1 MKTLR
6 QGMRSAMS
14 AVLVLAGVS
23 LWAFPSVTIAQEDS
37 PVVSVKRLSMVMS
50 AKIAAAAVAACSK
63 RGIQVTATVVDR
75 NGEVQVMMRDT
86 IAAPLSIEVS
96 RRKAYTAANFAV
108 STAELLDRGQGGL
121 AQVDSLMFSRGGL
134 PIKAAGLMLGAVGV
148 SGAPSGETDEECA
161 QAGIDAV
168 IDDLEMM

>member
-1 MKTLR
+1 MKTL
-6 QGMRSAMS
+6 QQAMHSAMR
-14 AVLVLAGVS
+14 AVLILASVT
-23 LWAFPSVTIAQEDS
+23 LWALPKVTIAQEAS
-37 PVVSVKRLSMVMS
+37 PVVSVKRLSMAMS
-50 AKIAAAAVAACSK
+50 AKIAAAAVAACGK
-63 RGIQVTATVVDR
+63 KGIQVTATVVDR

-96 RRKAYTAANFAV
+96 RRKAYTAANFGV
-108 STAELLDRGQGGL
+108 STAELLDRSQGGL

-148 SGAPSGETDEECA
+148 SGAPSGATDEECA

>member
-1 MKTLR
+1 MKILR
-6 QGMRSAMS
+6 QGMHSILS
-14 AVLVLAGVS
+14 TVLVS
-23 LWAFPSVTIAQEDS
+23 TSMTLWALPTVTIAQEAS
-37 PVVSVKRLSMVMS
+37 PVVSVKRLSMAMS
-50 AKIAAAAVAACSK
+50 AKIAAAAVAACGK
-63 RGIQVTATVVDR
+63 KGIQVTATVVDR
-75 NGEVQVMMRDT
+75 NGEVQIVMRDT

-108 STAELLDRGQGGL
+108 STAELLGRSQGGL

-161 QAGIDAV
+161 QAGIGAV

>member
-1 MKTLR
+1 MKTLQ

-14 AVLVLAGVS
+14 AVLVVAGIS
-23 LWAFPSVTIAQEDS
+23 LWALPGVTIAQEDS

-50 AKIAAAAVAACSK
+50 AKAAAAAVAACNK
-63 RGIQVTATVVDR
+63 QGIQVTATVVDR
-75 NGEVQVMMRDT
+75 NGEVQVVMRDT

-121 AQVDSLMFSRGGL
+121 AQVDSLMFGRGGL

-148 SGAPSGETDEECA
+148 SGAPSGKVDEECA

>member
-1 MKTLR
+1 MKIL
-6 QGMRSAMS
+6 QKGVRSAMS
-14 AVLVLAGVS
+14 AVLILAGIG
-23 LWAFPSVTIAQEDS
+23 LWALPGVTIAQEDS

-50 AKIAAAAVAACSK
+50 AKVAAAAVAACTK
-63 RGIQVTATVVDR
+63 QGIQVTATVVDR
-75 NGEVQVMMRDT
+75 NGEVQVVMRDT

-96 RRKAYTAANFAV
+96 RRKAYTAASFAV
-108 STAELLDRGQGGL
+108 STAKLLDRGQGGL

-148 SGAPSGETDEECA
+148 SGAPSGKTDEECA